1 MTPNLITFVVIAS
14 TISPRLRLC
23 TWNLHL
29 GLELDRILH
38 SIDQTEDFAGLDL
51 LALQESSVHDG
62 IEDAEAIASRLGPGY
77 RHFQVET
84 HILQGHV
91 QANAL
96 VWNSNR
102 VRILEKEALRLPGRQ
117 ENRLSRTERTLLR
130 VAPIQQRMALVFD
143 CWIAGLAIRLYVA
156 HLDVL
161 GYQHKLQQFNRIL
174 EDLESRDEADMTILA
189 GDLNTFKMATR
200 PRWTRLRSA
209 AEAAGFEDLTT
220 DIKWTHRT
228 RVPARQK
235 LDAIFLR
242 CERPLAYESWSLDL
256 PGSDHIP
263 VFAEILGW
271 GD

>member
-1 MTPNLITFVVIAS
+1 
-14 TISPRLRLC
+14 
-23 TWNLHL
+23 
-29 GLELDRILH
+29 LDRILR
-38 SIDQTEDFAGLDL
+38 SIEETDDFARLDL
-51 LALQESSVHDG
+51 LALQEASVHDG
-62 IEDAEAIASRLGPGY
+62 YEDAEAIAARLGRDY

-84 HILQGHV
+84 HVLQGYV

-96 VWNSNR
+96 VWNSRR
-102 VRILEKEALRLPGRQ
+102 VRILEKDVLQLPHRT
-117 ENRLSRTERTLLR
+117 ENRLSRAERTLLS
-130 VAPIQQRMALVFD
+130 VLPAQQRMALVFD
-143 CWIAGLAIRLYVA
+143 TWVAGQAVRLYVA

-174 EDLESRDEADMTILA
+174 DDLAAREEADITIVA

-200 PRWTRLRSA
+200 PRWTRLRAA

-220 DIKWTHRT
+220 DIKWTHRS
-228 RVPARQK
+228 RVMARQK

-242 CERPLAYESWSLDL
+242 CERPLRYESWSLDL

>member
-1 MTPNLITFVVIAS
+1 
-14 TISPRLRLC
+14 
-23 TWNLHL
+23 
-29 GLELDRILH
+29 LELDRILS
-38 SIDQTEDFAGLDL
+38 SIDRTEDFADLDL
-51 LALQESSVHDG
+51 LALQEASVHRG
-62 IEDAEAIASRLGPGY
+62 REDAEAIAARLGPDF
-77 RHFQVET
+77 RHHQVET

-96 VWNSNR
+96 IWNSSR
-102 VRILEKEALRLPGRQ
+102 VRILEKDSLVLPGRQ

-130 VAPIQQRMALVFD
+130 VARVQQRMALVFD
-143 CWIAGLAIRLYVA
+143 TWIAGQAIRLYVA

-161 GYQHKLQQFNRIL
+161 GYQHKLLQFNRIL
-174 EDLESRDEADMTILA
+174 EDLEARDEADITILA

-209 AEAAGFEDLTT
+209 AEDAGLEDLTS
-220 DIKWTHRT
+220 DIKWTLRS

-235 LDAIFLR
+235 LDAIFVK
-242 CERPLAYESWSLDL
+242 CERPLAYASWSLDL